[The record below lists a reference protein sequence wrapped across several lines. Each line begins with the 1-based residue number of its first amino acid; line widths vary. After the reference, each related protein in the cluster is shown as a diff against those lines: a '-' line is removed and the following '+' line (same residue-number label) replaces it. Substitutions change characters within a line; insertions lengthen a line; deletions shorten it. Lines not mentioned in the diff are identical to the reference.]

1 MKRHKII
8 PSRKATKSGQGVR
21 FSFFTL
27 QDKKRG
33 KFCPYHLHLHLLKND
48 HPKKDLEKIIAFAR
62 ENRIFYVPISSLH

>member
-1 MKRHKII
+1 VG
-8 PSRKATKSGQGVR
+8 S
-21 FSFFTL
+21 SFFTL

-62 ENRIFYVPISSLH
+62 ENRLFYVPIFSLH